1 MYQINEKEK
10 RDNMKYTQLLPFMGR
25 EELNKVAQEIMSGE
39 LKGVKLETLFPF
51 LGRDNLNEL
60 VDQLIEKKETET
72 LESVIPFISRDKV
85 LDIYHAAEKG
95 EIPGFDS
102 ESCIPFL
109 GSDKIKE
116 LFREL
121 VKNAPNDSDEDDE
134 E

>member
-1 MYQINEKEK
+1 
-10 RDNMKYTQLLPFMGR
+10 MKYTQLLPFMGR

-72 LESVIPFISRDKV
+72 LESVIPFISKDKV
-85 LDIYHAAEKG
+85 LTIYYAAEKG

-102 ESCIPFL
+102 ETCIPFL

-116 LFREL
+116 IFREL
-121 VKNAPNDSDEDDE
+121 VKNAPNESKEDE